1 MKMLCTNCEKEVEFA
16 ITKKKQTLYVRK
28 EPIEIDVD
36 YLVCPKCHDEVISP
50 DHDPF
55 TLAYRIYR
63 EKHGFLQPEQI
74 KNYREN
80 YKLSQAELAK
90 LLNLGLA
97 TISRY
102 ENGALQDASHDM
114 LLRLAEDPMNLL
126 KLISKSEGVFT
137 KSRKEQLT
145 KSFTQIQKKP
155 NYIETCVQTEDGFEP
170 SVLNG
175 FREFNLDKF
184 YNSILFLSQDGP
196 WKTKLNKLMFYA
208 DFKHFKTYSISV
220 TGSKYA
226 HVPFGPAPDMY
237 DLYYSILKSR
247 GEIRSEEVVF
257 PSGDVGEKIWSIK
270 KPDLNVFSSSELNIL
285 TEIKLRFEQY
295 NASAITKISHEEI
308 GYRETKNGDI
318 ISYEFAK
325 LIKI

>member
-1 MKMLCTNCEKEVEFA
+1 MLCTNCEKEVEFA
-16 ITKKKQTLYVRK
+16 FIKKKQILNVRK
-28 EPIEIDVD
+28 EPVEIEVD
-36 YLVCPKCHDEVISP
+36 YLVCPECHDEVISP

-74 KNYREN
+74 KHYRETC
-80 YKLSQAELAK
+80 KLSQAELAK

-114 LLRLAEDPMNLL
+114 LLRLAEDPLTLL
-126 KLISKSEGVFT
+126 KLISKADGVFT
-137 KSRKEQLT
+137 KSRKEQLI
-145 KSFTQIQKKP
+145 KSFTPIQEKP
-155 NYIETCVQTEDGFEP
+155 NCIETCMQTIDSCEP
-170 SVLNG
+170 GVLNG

-208 DFKHFKTYSISV
+208 DFKHFKAYSISV

-257 PSGDVGEKIWSIK
+257 PSGDAGEKIWSIK
-270 KPDLNVFSSSELNIL
+270 EPDLNIFSSSELNIL
-285 TEIKLRFEQY
+285 SEIKLRFEQY
-295 NASAITKISHEEI
+295 SAGAITKVSHEEV
-308 GYRETKNGDI
+308 GYKETKNGDM